1 MSKEEKSM
9 VIQKQGVFSKIKK
22 IVERILNF
30 FTKNK
35 TITDNSDP
43 KKIEISSKNNFI
55 EYVSL
60 KENKE
65 DIEIIEKVKKDK
77 KIIEEMSDEELR
89 RLDEA
94 IARRQRFLDKKI
106 EQLKNEIII
115 KESKLR
121 KQKNA

>member
-1 MSKEEKSM
+1 
-9 VIQKQGVFSKIKK
+9 
-22 IVERILNF
+22 
-30 FTKNK
+30 
-35 TITDNSDP
+35 
-43 KKIEISSKNNFI
+43 
-55 EYVSL
+55 
-60 KENKE
+60 
-65 DIEIIEKVKKDK
+65 
-77 KIIEEMSDEELR
+77 MSDEELR

>member
-43 KKIEISSKNNFI
+43 KKIETSSKNNFI

>member
-43 KKIEISSKNNFI
+43 KKIETSSKNNFI
-55 EYVSL
+55 EYISL

>member
-43 KKIEISSKNNFI
+43 KKIETSSKNNFI

-94 IARRQRFLDKKI
+94 IARKQRLLDKKI

>member
-9 VIQKQGVFSKIKK
+9 VIQKQGVFSKIRK

-35 TITDNSDP
+35 TITDNSDS
-43 KKIEISSKNNFI
+43 KKIETSSKNNFI

-121 KQKNA
+121 KKNA